1 MATIVKREPA
11 DRSGGSIISSIL
23 TTIAAR
29 KERGQYE
36 INNQMD
42 DRVIL
47 EGSVI
52 DLEYYQPG
60 LMCRIDNKGVVKN
73 GLITKC
79 GGTIRVNKTSVEAR
93 STITLETIK

>member
-1 MATIVKREPA
+1 MSTIVQRAPA
-11 DRSGGSIISSIL
+11 DKSGGSIISSVL

-36 INNQMD
+36 VNEQMD

-47 EGSVI
+47 EGSVM

-60 LMCRIDNKGVVKN
+60 LVCRVDNKGTVKN
-73 GLITKC
+73 GLVTKC
-79 GGTIRVNKTSVEAR
+79 GGTIKISETSIDAR
-93 STITLETIK
+93 STVTVETIK